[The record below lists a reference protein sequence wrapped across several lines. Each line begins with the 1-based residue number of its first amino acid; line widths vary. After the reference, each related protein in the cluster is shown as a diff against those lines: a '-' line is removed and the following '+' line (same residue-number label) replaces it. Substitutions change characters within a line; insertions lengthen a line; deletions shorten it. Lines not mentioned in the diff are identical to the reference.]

1 MRRATVARDV
11 AARRRTDVVTIAM
24 FGNPAEPIASLGDVW
39 DLVHGLR
46 STWVR
51 SAPQVVAFRDSSI
64 WYVLEPEGDG
74 GGLTICAATG
84 DEIDRRVRR
93 ELQRQLDEAFPGRE
107 PCIPDPPRRLPTVT
121 EIVAALSPGRTPQEI
136 DGWLSAQ
143 KHNRVSAP
151 GGSLWWLAIPE
162 AAERCLDPRDA
173 AVRAGLVVRDAH
185 LPPIG
190 WYGLGTSTIELR
202 REVFD
207 DLVALFDD
215 DAARQRLS
223 AESYVNSC
231 WQSVEAHTRLT
242 TGWMRLEAARR
253 DVAAPILAEV
263 LERAVNEGLADARD
277 RARPR
282 SSRVDDWRAAAD
294 RLDEA
299 LVAQVELLELA
310 EASGE
315 EPSGEPL
322 RRLEAGLVDLI
333 REMCAM
339 SDLVGLLLLRE

>member
-1 MRRATVARDV
+1 MWDAIVDEMRRATVARDV

-151 GGSLWWLAIPE
+151 GGSLVARHPRGGREMPRPARRGGAGRPGGSRRAPSADRLVRPGYVDDRATSGGVRRPRRAVRRRRRPAAAQRRVVRE
-162 AAERCLDPRDA
+162 LVLAERGSAHQAHDRVDA
-173 AVRAGLVVRDAH
+173 AG
-185 LPPIG
+185 G
-190 WYGLGTSTIELR
+190 GS
-202 REVFD
+202 
-207 DLVALFDD
+207 
-215 DAARQRLS
+215 
-223 AESYVNSC
+223 
-231 WQSVEAHTRLT
+231 
-242 TGWMRLEAARR
+242 ARR
-253 DVAAPILAEV
+253 RRPDPGGGARNAPSTRDWPMLGI
-263 LERAVNEGLADARD
+263 ARD
-277 RARPR
+277 RGARVSTTGALPPTGSMRLWSRR
-282 SSRVDDWRAAAD
+282 SSCSSSRRPPARNPRASRCD
-294 RLDEA
+294 GWKPVSWTSSERC
-299 LVAQVELLELA
+299 V
-310 EASGE
+310 
-315 EPSGEPL
+315 
-322 RRLEAGLVDLI
+322 R
-333 REMCAM
+333 
-339 SDLVGLLLLRE
+339 